1 MLDNQTKNTMKN
13 NLKYL
18 SIVFLCVAA
27 VFTGCQ
33 EDTYSLG
40 DLTAPSNLTIQTE
53 KVGQNAANPNGDGS
67 GKVNITVTADDAIA
81 FKIGYNDVTD
91 LTTPVDMA
99 SLPSTVIG
107 GVPTASTTKKF
118 TSLGLHTY
126 RITVVAYGRG
136 GSSTTSTTEVDVL
149 STFAP
154 DPSIVT
160 ALTNDTSKAWRVD
173 RSVPG
178 HFGVGPWVGEYT
190 PIWWTA
196 AIDEKLLCCPCFYS
210 STFVFTKV
218 SETSFTIQSNTP
230 DGAFTKTGALASIP
244 GIPAT
249 GDELCYPYGGGTTAF
264 SFIPSASGA
273 DASISTQTSIL
284 LSGSTTFI
292 GYGAL
297 QKEYEIMVITPS
309 YMYLRV
315 QGTETGN
322 AWYLK
327 LVPAN

>member
-1 MLDNQTKNTMKN
+1 MKN
-13 NLKYL
+13 NFKYL
-18 SIVFLCVAA
+18 SVAFLCVASL
-27 VFTGCQ
+27 FIGCQ
-33 EDTYSLG
+33 EDNYSLG
-40 DLTAPSNLTIQTE
+40 DLTAPSGLTIQTE

-67 GKVNITVTADDAIA
+67 GKVNITVTANDALA
-81 FKIGYNDVTD
+81 FKIGYNDITD
-91 LTTPVDMA
+91 LTTEVDMVA
-99 SLPSTVIG
+99 LPSTITG
-107 GVPTASTTKKF
+107 GMPTGTTTKKF

-126 RITVVAYGRG
+126 RITVVAFGKG
-136 GSSTTSTTEVDVL
+136 GTSTTSTAEVEVI

-154 DPSIVT
+154 EPEIVT
-160 ALTNDTSKAWRVD
+160 ALTNDSSKAWRVD

-178 HFGVGPWVGEYT
+178 HFGVGPWTGDFT
-190 PIWWTA
+190 PVWWSA

-210 STFVFTKV
+210 STFTFTKV
-218 SETSFTIQSNTP
+218 VATNSFTIQSSTP
-230 DGAFTKTGALASIP
+230 DGAFTKTGSLASIP
-244 GIPAT
+244 GIPAA
-249 GDELCYPYGGGTTAF
+249 GDEGCYGYGGGTTAF

-297 QKEYEIMVITPS
+297 QKEYEIMVITPT
-309 YMYLRV
+309 YMYLRA